1 MVIISMEEAK
11 FKKKKKLGSYPYFS
25 VVFSN
30 TIALFVIGL
39 FAILLLQS
47 RRLTQIIR
55 NNIEI
60 QIYLDKDISDSNI
73 SRLRNILSN
82 SEYILEDNGN
92 PQIRFISDEEAA
104 QKFMVDTGEDF
115 TEFLGDNPLRNAL
128 VIRIKPE
135 FQEIEKLDQIKKN
148 IERLQGVYE
157 VIYMESL
164 ISSIN
169 KNTAKISFI
178 LIGIMVVMLV
188 IVLVLINNTIKLALF
203 SQRFLIRSMQLV
215 GARSSFI
222 QWPFLRRSIIH
233 GLLSGIIASLALYN
247 ILIYANEKID
257 GLVELQNNLELIIV
271 FISIS
276 VLGGVICFFSTF
288 RSVKKYLKMSLDELY

>member
-1 MVIISMEEAK
+1 MSPKEDIK

-30 TIALFVIGL
+30 TIALFVVGL
-39 FAILLLQS
+39 FTILLLQS
-47 RRLTQIIR
+47 RKLTEIIR

-60 QIYLDKDISDSNI
+60 QIYLDKQISESNI

-82 SEYILEDNGN
+82 SNYILNVNET

-104 QKFMVDTGEDF
+104 QKFIVDTGEDF
-115 TEFLGDNPLRNAL
+115 TEFLGDNPLRDAF
-128 VIRIKPE
+128 IIKIKPE
-135 FQEIEKLDQIKKN
+135 YQDITSLNDIKKN
-148 IERLQGVYE
+148 VERLQGVYE

-164 ISSIN
+164 ITSIN
-169 KNTAKISFI
+169 KNTTKISMI
-178 LIGIMVVMLV
+178 LLGVMVVMLV

-203 SQRFLIRSMQLV
+203 SQRFLIRSMQLI
-215 GARSSFI
+215 GAKSSFI

-233 GLLSGIIASLALYN
+233 GFLSGLFASLLLYN
-247 ILIYANEKID
+247 IIVYANKKID
-257 GLVELQNNLELIIV
+257 GLSDLQSDFELILI

-276 VLGGVICFFSTF
+276 ILGSLIGFLSTF
-288 RSVKKYLKMSLDELY
+288 RSVNKYLKMSLDELY

>member
-1 MVIISMEEAK
+1 MEQVK

-30 TIALFVIGL
+30 TVALFVIGL
-39 FAILLLQS
+39 FGLLLLQS

-82 SEYILEDNGN
+82 SEYILKDNDN

-115 TEFLGDNPLRNAL
+115 TEFLGDNPLHDAL
-128 VIRIKPE
+128 IISIKPE
-135 FQEIEKLDQIKKN
+135 FQEIEKLNEIKKN

-157 VIYMESL
+157 VVYLESL
-164 ISSIN
+164 ITSIN
-169 KNTAKISFI
+169 KNTAKISII
-178 LIGIMVVMLV
+178 LIGIMSVMLI

-215 GARSSFI
+215 GAKSSFI
-222 QWPFLRRSIIH
+222 QWPFLKRAIIH
-233 GLLSGIIASLALYN
+233 GLISGMIASLVLYN
-247 ILIYANEKID
+247 ILIYANQKID
-257 GLVELQNNLELIIV
+257 GLDELQNDYELIIV

-276 VLGGVICFFSTF
+276 VLGGVIGFFSTY

>member
-1 MVIISMEEAK
+1 MEEVK

-39 FAILLLQS
+39 FTLLLLQS

-82 SEYILEDNGN
+82 SDYILEDNGN

-128 VIRIKPE
+128 IIRIKPE
-135 FQEIEKLDQIKKN
+135 FQEIEKLDEIKKN

-157 VIYMESL
+157 VVYMESL

-169 KNTAKISFI
+169 KNTAKISII
-178 LIGIMVVMLV
+178 LVGIMAVMLV

-215 GARSSFI
+215 GAKSSFI
-222 QWPFLRRSIIH
+222 QWPFLKRSIIH
-233 GLLSGIIASLALYN
+233 GLISGIIASVVLYN

-257 GLVELQNNLELIIV
+257 GLAELQNDLELILV

-276 VLGGVICFFSTF
+276 VIGSVIAFFSTY
-288 RSVKKYLKMSLDELY
+288 RSVKKYLKMTLDELY

>member
-1 MVIISMEEAK
+1 MEQAK

-30 TIALFVIGL
+30 TVALFVIGL
-39 FAILLLQS
+39 FGLLLLQS

-60 QIYLDKDISDSNI
+60 QIYLDKEISDSNI

-82 SEYILEDNGN
+82 SEYILKDNGN

-115 TEFLGDNPLRNAL
+115 TEFLGDNPLHDAL
-128 VIRIKPE
+128 IISIKPE
-135 FQEIEKLDQIKKN
+135 FQEIEKLNEIKKN

-157 VIYMESL
+157 VVYMESL
-164 ISSIN
+164 ITSIN
-169 KNTAKISFI
+169 KNTAKISII
-178 LIGIMVVMLV
+178 LIGIMAVMLI

-215 GARSSFI
+215 GAKSSFI
-222 QWPFLRRSIIH
+222 QWPFLKRAIIH
-233 GLLSGIIASLALYN
+233 GLISGIIASLVLYN
-247 ILIYANEKID
+247 ILMYANQKID
-257 GLVELQNNLELIIV
+257 GLTELQNDFELIIV

-276 VLGGVICFFSTF
+276 VLGGVIGFFSTY

>member
-1 MVIISMEEAK
+1 MEQVK

-30 TIALFVIGL
+30 TVALFVIGL
-39 FAILLLQS
+39 FGLLLLQS

-82 SEYILEDNGN
+82 SEYILKDNDN

-115 TEFLGDNPLRNAL
+115 TEFLGDNPLHDAL
-128 VIRIKPE
+128 IISIKPE
-135 FQEIEKLDQIKKN
+135 FQEIEKLNEIKKN

-157 VIYMESL
+157 VVYLESL
-164 ISSIN
+164 ITSIN
-169 KNTAKISFI
+169 KNTAKISII
-178 LIGIMVVMLV
+178 LIGIMSVMLI

-215 GARSSFI
+215 GAKSSFI
-222 QWPFLRRSIIH
+222 QWPFLRRAIIH
-233 GLLSGIIASLALYN
+233 GLISGMIASLVLYN
-247 ILIYANEKID
+247 ILIYANQKID
-257 GLVELQNNLELIIV
+257 GLDELQNDYELIIV

-276 VLGGVICFFSTF
+276 VLGGVIGFFSTY

>member
-1 MVIISMEEAK
+1 MEEAK

-135 FQEIEKLDQIKKN
+135 FQEIEKLDEIKKN

>member
-1 MVIISMEEAK
+1 MSVKEDIK

-39 FAILLLQS
+39 FALLLLQS
-47 RRLTQIIR
+47 RKLTQVIR

-60 QIYLDKDISDSNI
+60 QIYLDKQISESNI

-82 SEYILEDNGN
+82 SNYILKENES

-104 QKFMVDTGEDF
+104 QKFIVDTGEDF
-115 TEFLGDNPLRNAL
+115 TEFLGDNPLRDAF
-128 VIRIKPE
+128 VIKINPE
-135 FQEIEKLDQIKKN
+135 YQDVNSLDDIKKN

-157 VIYMESL
+157 VVYMESL
-164 ISSIN
+164 VTSIN
-169 KNTAKISFI
+169 KNMAKISII
-178 LIGIMVVMLV
+178 LIGIMVVMLL

-215 GARSSFI
+215 GAKPSFI
-222 QWPFLRRSIIH
+222 QWPYLKRSMIH
-233 GLLSGIIASLALYN
+233 GFISGVFASVILYN
-247 ILIYANEKID
+247 IILYANNKIE
-257 GLVELQNNLELIIV
+257 GLSGLQSDLELILV

-276 VLGGVICFFSTF
+276 ILGSVIGFLSTF

>member
-1 MVIISMEEAK
+1 
-11 FKKKKKLGSYPYFS
+11 
-25 VVFSN
+25 
-30 TIALFVIGL
+30 
-39 FAILLLQS
+39 
-47 RRLTQIIR
+47 LTEIIR

-104 QKFMVDTGEDF
+104 QKFIVDTGEDF
-115 TEFLGDNPLRNAL
+115 TEFLGDNPLHDAL
-128 VIRIKPE
+128 IISIKPE
-135 FQEIEKLDQIKKN
+135 FQEIEKLDEIKKN
-148 IERLQGVYE
+148 VERLQGVYE
-157 VIYMESL
+157 VVYMESL
-164 ISSIN
+164 ITSIN

-178 LIGIMVVMLV
+178 LIGIMAVMLI
-188 IVLVLINNTIKLALF
+188 IVYILINNTIKLALF

-215 GARSSFI
+215 GAKSSFI
-222 QWPFLRRSIIH
+222 QWPFLRRSIIY
-233 GLLSGIIASLALYN
+233 GLLSGVIASLVLYN

-257 GLVELQNNLELIIV
+257 GLAELQNNFELIFV

-276 VLGGVICFFSTF
+276 VLGGVIGFFSTF
-288 RSVKKYLKMSLDELY
+288 RSVKRYLKMSLDELY

>member
-1 MVIISMEEAK
+1 MLGIADIK
-11 FKKKKKLGSYPYFS
+11 FRKKKKLGSYPYFS

-39 FAILLLQS
+39 FALLLLQS
-47 RRLTQIIR
+47 KKLSDIIR
-55 NNIEI
+55 NNIEV
-60 QIYLDKDISDSNI
+60 QIYLDKQISESNI

-82 SEYILEDNGN
+82 SNYILKENDI

-104 QKFMVDTGEDF
+104 QNFIVNTGEDF
-115 TEFLGDNPLRNAL
+115 TEFLGDNPLHDTF
-128 VIRIKPE
+128 VIKIKPE
-135 FQEIEKLDQIKKN
+135 YQDINSLNEIKIDV
-148 IERLQGVYE
+148 ERLQGVYE

-164 ISSIN
+164 ITSIN
-169 KNTAKISFI
+169 KNTAKISLI
-178 LIGIMVVMLV
+178 LVGIMVVMLL

-215 GARSSFI
+215 GAKSSFI

-233 GLLSGIIASLALYN
+233 GFISGVLASIILYN
-247 ILIYANEKID
+247 ILLYANKKIE
-257 GLVELQNNLELIIV
+257 GLSDLQNNIELILV

-276 VLGGVICFFSTF
+276 VLGGVIGFFSTF
-288 RSVKKYLKMSLDELY
+288 HSVRKYLKMSLDELY

>member
-1 MVIISMEEAK
+1 MNMSVKEDIK

-39 FAILLLQS
+39 FALLLLQS
-47 RRLTQIIR
+47 RKLTEIIR

-60 QIYLDKDISDSNI
+60 QIYLDKQISESNI

-82 SEYILEDNGN
+82 SNYILKENET

-104 QKFMVDTGEDF
+104 QKFIVDTGEDF
-115 TEFLGDNPLRNAL
+115 TEFLGDNPLRDAF
-128 VIRIKPE
+128 VIKIKPE
-135 FQEIEKLDQIKKN
+135 YQDVNSLNDIKKN

-157 VIYMESL
+157 VVYMESL
-164 ISSIN
+164 ITSIN
-169 KNTAKISFI
+169 RNTTKISII
-178 LIGIMVVMLV
+178 LIGITVVMLL

-215 GARSSFI
+215 GAKSSFI
-222 QWPFLRRSIIH
+222 QWPFLKRSIIH
-233 GLLSGIIASLALYN
+233 GFTSGILASAIIYN
-247 ILIYANEKID
+247 ILIYANKKIE
-257 GLVELQNNLELIIV
+257 GLSGLQSDMEIILI

-276 VLGGVICFFSTF
+276 VLGSVIAFLSTY
-288 RSVKKYLKMSLDELY
+288 RSVRKYLKMSLDELY

>member
-1 MVIISMEEAK
+1 MEQVK

-30 TIALFVIGL
+30 TVALFVIGL
-39 FAILLLQS
+39 FGLLLIQS

-82 SEYILEDNGN
+82 SEYILKDTGN

-115 TEFLGDNPLRNAL
+115 TEFLGDNPLHDVL
-128 VIRIKPE
+128 IISIKPE
-135 FQEIEKLDQIKKN
+135 FQEIEKLNEIKKN

-157 VIYMESL
+157 VVYMESL

-169 KNTAKISFI
+169 KNTAKISII
-178 LIGIMVVMLV
+178 LIGIMAVMLI

-215 GARSSFI
+215 GAKSAFI
-222 QWPFLRRSIIH
+222 QWPFLRRAIIH
-233 GLLSGIIASLALYN
+233 GLISGIIASLVLYN
-247 ILIYANEKID
+247 ILIYANQKID
-257 GLVELQNNLELIIV
+257 GLDELQNDFELIIV

-276 VLGGVICFFSTF
+276 VLGGVIGFFSTY

>member
-1 MVIISMEEAK
+1 MSVKEDIK

-39 FAILLLQS
+39 FALLLLQS
-47 RRLTQIIR
+47 RKLTEIIR

-60 QIYLDKDISDSNI
+60 QIYLDKQISESNI

-82 SEYILEDNGN
+82 SNYILKENET

-104 QKFMVDTGEDF
+104 QKFIVDTGEDF
-115 TEFLGDNPLRNAL
+115 TEFLGDNPLRDAF
-128 VIRIKPE
+128 VIKIKPE
-135 FQEIEKLDQIKKN
+135 YQDVNSLNDIKKN

-157 VIYMESL
+157 VVYMESL
-164 ISSIN
+164 ITSIN
-169 KNTAKISFI
+169 RNTTKISII
-178 LIGIMVVMLV
+178 LIGITVVMLL

-215 GARSSFI
+215 GAKSSFI
-222 QWPFLRRSIIH
+222 QWPFLKRSIIH
-233 GLLSGIIASLALYN
+233 GFTSGILASAIIYN
-247 ILIYANEKID
+247 ILIYANKKIE
-257 GLVELQNNLELIIV
+257 GLSGLQSDMEIILI

-276 VLGGVICFFSTF
+276 VLGSVIAFLSTY
-288 RSVKKYLKMSLDELY
+288 RSVRKYLKMSLDELY

>member
-1 MVIISMEEAK
+1 MEEAK

>member
-1 MVIISMEEAK
+1 MSPKEDIK

-39 FAILLLQS
+39 FAIILLQS
-47 RRLTQIIR
+47 RKLTEVIR

-60 QIYLDKDISDSNI
+60 QIYLDKQISESNI

-82 SEYILEDNGN
+82 SNYILKINES

-104 QKFMVDTGEDF
+104 QKFIVDTGEDF
-115 TEFLGDNPLRNAL
+115 TEFLGDNPLRDAF
-128 VIRIKPE
+128 VIKINPE
-135 FQEIEKLDQIKKN
+135 YQDITSLNDIKKN
-148 IERLQGVYE
+148 VERLQGVYE

-164 ISSIN
+164 ITSIN
-169 KNTAKISFI
+169 KNTTKISMI
-178 LIGIMVVMLV
+178 LIGVMVVMLV
-188 IVLVLINNTIKLALF
+188 IVLVLINNTVKLALF

-215 GARSSFI
+215 GAKSSFI

-233 GLLSGIIASLALYN
+233 GFISGLFASFVLYN
-247 ILIYANEKID
+247 IVIYANKKID
-257 GLVELQNNLELIIV
+257 GLSDLQSDFELIMV

-276 VLGGVICFFSTF
+276 ILGSVIGFLSTF
-288 RSVKKYLKMSLDELY
+288 RSVSKYLKMSLDELY

>member
-1 MVIISMEEAK
+1 MSTKEDTK

-39 FAILLLQS
+39 FALLLLQS
-47 RRLTQIIR
+47 RKLTEVIR

-60 QIYLDKDISDSNI
+60 QIYLDKQISESNI

-82 SEYILEDNGN
+82 SNYILKENET

-104 QKFMVDTGEDF
+104 QKFIVDTGEDF
-115 TEFLGDNPLRNAL
+115 TEFLGDNPLRDAF
-128 VIRIKPE
+128 VIKIKPE
-135 FQEIEKLDQIKKN
+135 YQDVNNLDDIKKN

-164 ISSIN
+164 ITSIN
-169 KNTAKISFI
+169 KNTAKISII
-178 LIGIMVVMLV
+178 LIGITVVMLL
-188 IVLVLINNTIKLALF
+188 IVVVLINNTIKLALF

-215 GARSSFI
+215 GAKPSFI
-222 QWPFLRRSIIH
+222 QWPFLKRSLVH
-233 GLLSGIIASLALYN
+233 GFISGIFASAVLYN
-247 ILIYANEKID
+247 ILLYANKKID
-257 GLVELQNNLELIIV
+257 GLSGLQSDLELVLV

-276 VLGGVICFFSTF
+276 VLGSAIGFLSTY
-288 RSVKKYLKMSLDELY
+288 RSVRKYLKMSLDELY

>member
-1 MVIISMEEAK
+1 MEEVK

-30 TIALFVIGL
+30 TIALFVVGL
-39 FAILLLQS
+39 FALLLLQS

-104 QKFMVDTGEDF
+104 QKFIVDTGEDF
-115 TEFLGDNPLRNAL
+115 TEFLGDNPLHDAL
-128 VIRIKPE
+128 IISIKPE
-135 FQEIEKLDQIKKN
+135 FQEIEKLDEIKKN

-157 VIYMESL
+157 VVYMESL
-164 ISSIN
+164 ITSIN
-169 KNTAKISFI
+169 KNATKISFI
-178 LIGIMVVMLV
+178 LIGTMAVMLI

-215 GARSSFI
+215 GAKSSFI
-222 QWPFLRRSIIH
+222 QWPFLRRSIIY
-233 GLLSGIIASLALYN
+233 GLLSGAIASLVLYN

-257 GLVELQNNLELIIV
+257 GLAELQNNFELISV

-276 VLGGVICFFSTF
+276 VLGGVIGFFSTF
-288 RSVKKYLKMSLDELY
+288 RSVKRYLKMSLDELY

>member
-1 MVIISMEEAK
+1 MSLKEDIK

-39 FAILLLQS
+39 IAILLLQS
-47 RRLTQIIR
+47 RRLTDVIR

-60 QIYLDKDISDSNI
+60 QIYLDKQISESNI

-82 SEYILEDNGN
+82 SNYILKENGN

-104 QKFMVDTGEDF
+104 QKFIVDTGEDF
-115 TEFLGDNPLRNAL
+115 TEFLGDNPLRDAFIVKIHPDYQDINSL
-128 VIRIKPE
+128 N
-135 FQEIEKLDQIKKN
+135 DIKKN
-148 IERLQGVYE
+148 VERLQGVYE
-157 VIYMESL
+157 VVYMESL
-164 ISSIN
+164 ITSIN
-169 KNTAKISFI
+169 KNTAKISMV
-178 LIGIMVVMLV
+178 LIGVMVVMLI

-233 GLLSGIIASLALYN
+233 GFISGALASLVLYN
-247 ILIYANEKID
+247 ILIYANQKID
-257 GLVELQNNLELIIV
+257 GFSGLLTNFELILV
-271 FISIS
+271 FITIS
-276 VLGGVICFFSTF
+276 LLGSAIGFISTF
-288 RSVKKYLKMSLDELY
+288 QSVNKYLKMSLDELY

>member
-1 MVIISMEEAK
+1 MEEAK

-39 FAILLLQS
+39 FALLLLQS
-47 RRLTQIIR
+47 KRLTQIIR

-82 SEYILEDNGN
+82 SEYIYEDNGN

-115 TEFLGDNPLRNAL
+115 TEFLGDNPLHDAL
-128 VIRIKPE
+128 VISIKPE
-135 FQEIEKLDQIKKN
+135 FQEIEKLDDIKKN

-157 VIYMESL
+157 VVYMESL
-164 ISSIN
+164 ITSIN
-169 KNTAKISFI
+169 KNTTKVSFI
-178 LIGIMVVMLV
+178 LIGIMAVMLI

-215 GARSSFI
+215 GAKSSFI

-233 GLLSGIIASLALYN
+233 GLLSGIFASLILYN

-257 GLVELQNNLELIIV
+257 GLAELQNNLELIFV

-276 VLGGVICFFSTF
+276 ALGGIIGFFSTF
-288 RSVKKYLKMSLDELY
+288 RSVKRYLKMSLDELY

>member
-1 MVIISMEEAK
+1 MEQAK

-30 TIALFVIGL
+30 TVALFVIGL
-39 FAILLLQS
+39 FGLLLLQS

-60 QIYLDKDISDSNI
+60 QIYLDKEISDSNI

-82 SEYILEDNGN
+82 SEYILKDNGN

-115 TEFLGDNPLRNAL
+115 TEFLGDNPLHDAL
-128 VIRIKPE
+128 IISIKPE
-135 FQEIEKLDQIKKN
+135 FQEIEKLNEIKKN

-157 VIYMESL
+157 VVYMESL
-164 ISSIN
+164 ITSIN
-169 KNTAKISFI
+169 KNTAKISII
-178 LIGIMVVMLV
+178 LIGIMAVMLI

-215 GARSSFI
+215 GAKSSFI
-222 QWPFLRRSIIH
+222 QWPFLKRAIIH
-233 GLLSGIIASLALYN
+233 GLISGIIASLVLYN
-247 ILIYANEKID
+247 ILLYANQKID
-257 GLVELQNNLELIIV
+257 GLTELQNDFELIIV

-276 VLGGVICFFSTF
+276 VLGGVIGFFSTY